1 MAYINGGNV
10 PTEADK
16 TIDSPYNTYLYAGLP
31 AGPISSPGMSAL
43 YAAMN
48 PKETKYYFYVLNPAS
63 KKHEFSTNYDAH
75 VNLVN
80 KYANY
85 VADE

>member
-1 MAYINGGNV
+1 
-10 PTEADK
+10 
-16 TIDSPYNTYLYAGLP
+16 
-31 AGPISSPGMSAL
+31 MSAL

-48 PKETKYYFYVLNPAS
+48 PKETGYYYYVLNPGT
-63 KKHEFSTNYDAH
+63 KKHEFTSNYDAH

-85 VADE
+85 KPEE